1 LGLGEIDL
9 IDFQLMD
16 FYLSV
21 LVKTA
26 PVAFYAYKRT
36 KSHLPI
42 AMNFAADLPPA
53 MVAADHEFT
62 VQMFVDVARALS
74 ARAGVSAAR
83 R

>member
-9 IDFQLMD
+9 VD

-42 AMNFAADLPPA
+42 AMNFAAELPPA
-53 MVAADHEFT
+53 MVAPDHEFT

>member
-1 LGLGEIDL
+1 MGLGEIDL
-9 IDFQLMD
+9 VD

-42 AMNFAADLPPA
+42 AMNFAAELSSA
-53 MVAADHEFT
+53 MVTADHEFT
-62 VQMFVDVARALS
+62 VQVFVDVVRALS
-74 ARAGVSAAR
+74 VSTGVSAAR